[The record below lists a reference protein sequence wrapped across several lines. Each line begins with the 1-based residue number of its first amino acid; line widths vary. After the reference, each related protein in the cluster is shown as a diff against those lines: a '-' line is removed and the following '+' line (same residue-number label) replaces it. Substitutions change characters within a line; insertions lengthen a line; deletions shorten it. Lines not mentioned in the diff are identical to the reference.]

1 MSERTAL
8 VTGGARRIG
17 AAIVAGLHRDG
28 YRVIVHCNRSRVAAE
43 KLTAT
48 LTDRRAGSCIWIS
61 ADLSDCAAIHEL
73 AEQALQAYGRIDLL
87 INNASA
93 FIQGPIQAGAA
104 AAIDSAQ
111 LRSVLG
117 TNLIA
122 PLLLAQHLA
131 TELSARRGAVIN
143 ISDRPPPRTRRLY
156 PAYCAAKGGLDALT
170 RSLAQS
176 LAPEV
181 RVNGIA
187 PGAIQWPEDASVD
200 EALRSAL
207 LADVPLGRQGAL
219 EDIVA
224 AVRFLAAG
232 AAYVTGQT
240 LPVDGGRRL
249 TG

>member
-1 MSERTAL
+1 MSDRTAL

-28 YRVIVHCNRSRVAAE
+28 YRVIVHCNRSCAAAE
-43 KLTAT
+43 KLTAA
-48 LTDRRAGSCIWIS
+48 LSKRRAGSCIWIS
-61 ADLSDCAAIHEL
+61 ADLSDCAATREL
-73 AEQALQAYGRIDLL
+73 AEQALQTYGRVDLL

-93 FIQGPIQAGAA
+93 FIQGPIQARAA

-143 ISDRPPPRTRRLY
+143 ISDRPPRRTLRLY

-187 PGAIQWPEDASVD
+187 PGAIQWPEDAPVD